1 MKRLILEI
9 VEHCG
14 NRRKCTE
21 TAFSLSL
28 SLLFLPTMFS
38 KVFSESLKGRIKDK
52 ALDKCNEMFQSG
64 KKNKQPFYIE
74 YYLPDYQKLSRFHRN
89 RTSNWLK
96 QMLESTRSCVI
107 FKV

>member
-14 NRRKCTE
+14 NRRKRTE
-21 TAFSLSL
+21 TAFSL
-28 SLLFLPTMFS
+28 LFLPTIFS
-38 KVFSESLKGRIKDK
+38 KVFSESLKGRIKGK

-64 KKNKQPFYIE
+64 KKQQPFYIE
-74 YYLPDYQKLSRFHRN
+74 YYLLDYQKLSRFHRN
-89 RTSNWLK
+89 TTSDWLK
-96 QMLESTRSCVI
+96 RMLKSARSCVI